1 MEEEEEGLT
10 IEEEAVEEGSNS
22 AIISRL
28 SISAING
35 TIDNSVWHL
44 SLFPIS
50 ISAKK
55 WHLSTFSR

>member
-1 MEEEEEGLT
+1 
-10 IEEEAVEEGSNS
+10 VEEGSNS
-22 AIISRL
+22 AIISPI

-44 SLFPIS
+44 SIFEIS

-55 WHLSTFSR
+55 WHLSTFFQ